1 MALMQTSIMDDY
13 RCCTLNGGC
22 GFVLMGVMRNWAL
35 GCLLLPFIY
44 VMAAGTLKAKETDL
58 DMKLHFLRNNS
69 VTCNDGSPAGYY
81 IRESKGSPRWL
92 LFLEG
97 GWYCISKDTCDS
109 RFQTMKTLMGSSSWS
124 QTRRGRGI
132 LSPKPEENPY
142 WWDSNMVFLPYCSS
156 DVWSGTRP
164 KTENDDFAFLGALI
178 IKEVVK
184 ELLSKGLDQAEVLI
198 LTGSSAGAIGV
209 LVNVDHVAEQL
220 QTLGHQAVQVRGL
233 SDSGWILDRKNY
245 KFGDCLHVLNCG
257 PIDSVKKGIRQW
269 RTIMPEICRRAH
281 IGEEWKCFFGYK
293 IYPTLKSP
301 VFVMEWLFD
310 QAQLMVFN
318 VTLTG
323 QPFLQGEW
331 NYLQSLGTELK
342 STLLHVSA
350 AFAPSCLAHELINSN
365 SWIDV
370 QIKGTSLPAALHCWD
385 QNMQGNTH
393 INGNRGPS
401 CPQHVIDSCLWPQCN
416 PTCPQIYDQQS
427 GQEISIEQFLE
438 YMEDDVMKI
447 ATQQGMM
454 SRDEDWLLS

>member
-1 MALMQTSIMDDY
+1 
-13 RCCTLNGGC
+13 
-22 GFVLMGVMRNWAL
+22 MGVMRNWAL
-35 GCLLLPFIY
+35 GCQLLPFIH

-97 GWYCISKDTCDS
+97 GWYCISKDTCDY

-257 PIDSVKKGIRQW
+257 PIDSVKKAIRQW

-318 VTLTG
+318 VTLMG

-331 NYLQSLGTELK
+331 NYLQSMGTELK

-350 AFAPSCLAHELINSN
+350 VFAPSCLAHELINSN

-370 QIKGTSLPAALHCWD
+370 QVKGTSLPAALHCWD
-385 QNMQGNTH
+385 QNLQGNTH
-393 INGNRGPS
+393 INGNRGPQL
-401 CPQHVIDSCLWPQCN
+401 PPACN
-416 PTCPQIYDQQS
+416 RQLPVATVQSHMPTD
-427 GQEISIEQFLE
+427 L
-438 YMEDDVMKI
+438 
-447 ATQQGMM
+447 
-454 SRDEDWLLS
+454 